1 MGFLRNIS
9 INTLRKDDDDDDNN
23 NNNNNNLEL
32 NELRTAMNVEL
43 GGTEKEG
50 HFKLLS
56 RNSSC

>member
-1 MGFLRNIS
+1 MGFLRNVS
-9 INTLRKDDDDDDNN
+9 INTLRKDDDDDD

-43 GGTEKEG
+43 GGTEKEV